1 MSVGGLVAGIIMV
14 LAALAFGPWL
24 CTRVWRDPAY
34 ADTISRGGRML
45 PFGYATSRGVTRG
58 MLGLWFGLGFLGAG
72 TIAVATLLPSG
83 TTHQASAGLVTAVVL
98 YGVGLIGIALNVAI
112 VWFNQPRFL
121 VPPHMRDE
129 DGLVTA
135 WWKARKLP
143 PVQRRAAARARR
155 AWPVEHRASSART
168 GRTR

>member
-1 MSVGGLVAGIIMV
+1 MGVGGLVAGIIMV
-14 LAALAFGPWL
+14 VAALVFGPWL
-24 CTRVWRDPAY
+24 CTKVWRDPAY

-58 MLGLWFGLGFLGAG
+58 MLGLWFGLAFLGAG
-72 TIAVATLLPSG
+72 TIAVALLPSG
-83 TTHQASAGLVTAVVL
+83 PTQKASTGLITAIVL
-98 YGVGLIGIALNVAI
+98 YCIGVFGIALNVLI

-135 WWKARKLP
+135 WWRARKLP
-143 PVQRRAAARARR
+143 QVQRRAAARARR
-155 AWPVEHRASSART
+155 AWPVERRAPSTRS